1 LVRILKSRKT
11 LTNSKELCTLFRIEH
26 RSRLPD
32 VTRLLVDTAMGRVKA
47 DLVVRN
53 ASLVNVNSSEILEHQ
68 DIAVKGDRIATIGN
82 VEQTVGADTKVLD
95 AKGKWVAPGF
105 IDGHVHVESAMVTG
119 TEFAK
124 AVIPRGTTT
133 VFMDPHEIANVL
145 GLNGVRFF
153 INEATAL
160 PLKMLVT
167 FPSCVPAAPGFETTG
182 GSIGP
187 KEILDAMS
195 WKGVVALGEMMN
207 YPGVLASDTYLHGE
221 IDATLKAGKIVEG
234 HAANLVN
241 RDLTAYAAAGITS
254 CHESTKKI
262 QAMQKIRIGMYAMLR
277 EASGAKDVADTIKA
291 VTDAKLDPR
300 HVCLVTDDRE
310 PSDLLQEGHIDYVI
324 RRAIEE
330 GVDPIHAIQMATLNT
345 AEHFECARELGSIAP
360 TRYADMVLLDDLQK
374 VSVKTVIADGKI
386 VAHNGKLMTSIPPP
400 KLTKSVRKSMNVKRT
415 PTVDDL
421 TIKTKTSGS
430 SVKIRVI
437 GVMPTDIFTRH
448 LETQAPVKDGKVTTK
463 PDEDVAKIAVF
474 ERHKGSG
481 NIGLGFITGFGLN
494 DGAVASTVGHDSHNL
509 VVAGMDDFS
518 MVEAARSLIKSG
530 GGMAVAQKGKILS
543 HLPLPIAGLMSDQS
557 VQTVAKQMT
566 DLKNAWSKLGSTLPS
581 PTITLAFATLSVI
594 PELRITDMGLL
605 DTVQF
610 KFVSPVLE

>member
-1 LVRILKSRKT
+1 
-11 LTNSKELCTLFRIEH
+11 
-26 RSRLPD
+26 
-32 VTRLLVDTAMGRVKA
+32 MGRVKA

-53 ASLVNVNSSEILEHQ
+53 ASLVNVNSGEILEHQ

-82 VEQTVGADTKVLD
+82 VEQTVGAGTELLD
-95 AKGKWVAPGF
+95 AKGRWVTPGF

-124 AVIPRGTTT
+124 AVMPRGTTT
-133 VFMDPHEIANVL
+133 VFMDPHEMANVL

-153 INEATAL
+153 ISEAATL

-182 GSIGP
+182 GSIGQ
-187 KEILDAMS
+187 KEIRNAMS

-207 YPGVLASDTYLHGE
+207 YPGVLASDVNVHGE
-221 IDATLKAGKIVEG
+221 IDATLKAGKVIEG
-234 HAANLVN
+234 HAPNIVD
-241 RDLTAYAAAGITS
+241 RDLAAYAAAGITS

-262 QAMQKIRIGMYAMLR
+262 QAMQKIRDGMYAMLR
-277 EASGAKDVADTIKA
+277 EASGARDVADTIKA
-291 VTDAKLDPR
+291 VTDAKLDSR

-360 TRYADMVLLDDLQK
+360 ARYADMVLLDDLEK
-374 VSVKTVIADGKI
+374 VSVNTVVADGKI
-386 VAHNGKLMTSIPPP
+386 VSRNGKLTTTIPAP

-415 PTVDDL
+415 PNVEDL
-421 TIKTKTSGS
+421 TIKTKTSGN

-448 LETQAPVKDGKVTTK
+448 LETQAPVKDGKVMTK
-463 PDEDVAKIAVF
+463 PTEDVAKIAVF
-474 ERHKGSG
+474 ERHEASG
-481 NIGLGFITGFGLN
+481 NVGLGFITGLGLN
-494 DGAVASTVGHDSHNL
+494 EGAVASTVGHDSHNL

-530 GGMAVAQKGKILS
+530 GGMVAVQKGKILS

-566 DLKNAWSKLGSTLPS
+566 ELKSAWSKLGSTLPS
-581 PTITLAFATLSVI
+581 PTITLAFTTLSVI

>member
-1 LVRILKSRKT
+1 
-11 LTNSKELCTLFRIEH
+11 LFEIEH
-26 RSRLPD
+26 RSRLSE

-53 ASLVNVNSSEILEHQ
+53 ASLVNVNSGEILEHQ
-68 DIAVKGDRIATIGN
+68 DIAVKGDRIATVGR
-82 VEQTVGADTKVLD
+82 VEQTVGTGTEILD
-95 AKGKWVAPGF
+95 AKGRWVAPGF

-119 TEFAK
+119 TEFSK
-124 AVIPRGTTT
+124 AVMPRGTTT

-145 GLNGVRFF
+145 GLSGIRFF
-153 INEATAL
+153 INEAATL

-187 KEILDAMS
+187 KEIRDAMN

-207 YPGVLASDTYLHGE
+207 YPGVLASDANVHGE
-221 IDATLKAGKIVEG
+221 IDATLKAGKVVEG
-234 HAANLVN
+234 HAPNLVD
-241 RDLTAYAAAGITS
+241 RDLAAYAAAGITS

-262 QAMQKIRIGMYAMLR
+262 QAMQKIRDGMYAMLR

-310 PSDLLQEGHIDYVI
+310 PSALLQEGHIDYVI

-330 GVDPIHAIQMATLNT
+330 GVDPVRAIQMATLNT

-360 TRYADMVLLDDLQK
+360 TRYADMVLLDDLEK
-374 VSVKTVIADGKI
+374 VSVNTVVADGKV
-386 VAHNGKLMTSIPPP
+386 VARNGKFTTSIPAP

-415 PTVDDL
+415 PSVDDL
-421 TIKTKTSGS
+421 TIKTKTSGN

-448 LETQAPVKDGKVTTK
+448 LETQASVKDGKVMTK
-463 PDEDVAKIAVF
+463 PEEDIAKIAVF
-474 ERHKGSG
+474 ERHEASG
-481 NIGLGFITGFGLN
+481 NVGLGFITGLGLN
-494 DGAVASTVGHDSHNL
+494 DGAVASTVAHDSHNL

-530 GGMAVAQKGKILS
+530 GGMAVVQKGKILS

-557 VQTVAKQMT
+557 VQTVAKQMIE
-566 DLKNAWSKLGSTLPS
+566 LKNAWSKLGSTLPS
-581 PTITLAFATLSVI
+581 PTITLAFTTLSVI

-605 DTVQF
+605 DTIQF